1 MELAGGV
8 RVELVGDFSSLLLV
22 VAPSLTMRLLLS
34 NVVFGG
40 LCSVTIWTLVY
51 GAHLHLQ
58 HQQFAAIILHLLYAL
73 LFTIRFGSTK
83 WVGDS
88 QRRPLPTFVHVQYKN
103 GIGICLVKVSGSY
116 NPNLNIHV

>member
-22 VAPSLTMRLLLS
+22 VASSLVMRLLLS

-58 HQQFAAIILHLLYAL
+58 HQQFLAIILHLLYAL

-88 QRRPLPTFVHVQYKN
+88 Q
-103 GIGICLVKVSGSY
+103 
-116 NPNLNIHV
+116 